1 MIKFQRII
9 SGYVLAA
16 LFSGSMAIS
25 MFSCSSGKGD
35 DKDSEET
42 KASQI
47 VSDEGTEQKIE
58 GTWSYSDSYV
68 DDGVSISENGST
80 TYTLSSHEFV
90 SELTMYA
97 EGHKFCEATVSGT
110 WSADKEYIMEKYD
123 FSNAQIEVSP
133 YFADDVSADELKQ
146 ELMSEK
152 NSMKSKIVSLAE
164 NEMTL
169 EDEDGEKTVYYR
181 R

>member
-1 MIKFQRII
+1 MIKLQQII
-9 SGYVLAA
+9 SGYASAA
-16 LFSGSMAIS
+16 LFSGCMAIS
-25 MFSCSSGKGD
+25 LFSCSSNKGD
-35 DKDSEET
+35 HKDNEET
-42 KASQI
+42 QESKI
-47 VSDEGTEQKIE
+47 VSDEATEQKIE
-58 GTWSYSDSYV
+58 GTWGFSDSYV

-80 TYTLSSHEFV
+80 TYTLSSHELV

-123 FSNAQIEVSP
+123 FSNAQIEISP